1 MPRSRKGS
9 VASEGTLVL
18 STVSP
23 FAGRHPRRGLGR
35 SDEPRGSPDHG
46 ANRAGDPGARGVT
59 RRARATSSQERANH
73 AFARTPRPVIRL
85 VRASGARRSESRR
98 AQIAARRPPV
108 WQRTGEADATGIGWC
123 RRAAERK
130 FHSRARIGSSKGV
143 PVRRNG
149 CRSRRATTEAERS
162 VIPAGNGT
170 TWTAAQ
176 LSRDPKR
183 TRGGA
188 KASGA
193 GNAVAKPRGS

>member
-1 MPRSRKGS
+1 M
-9 VASEGTLVL
+9 
-18 STVSP
+18 SP
-23 FAGRHPRRGLGR
+23 FAGRHPRGTSAGATSL
-35 SDEPRGSPDHG
+35 EVHPDHE
-46 ANRAGDPGARGVT
+46 AHRAGDPGARGVT

-85 VRASGARRSESRR
+85 VRASGTRRSRSRR
-98 AQIAARRPPV
+98 QRIAARRPSV
-108 WQRTGEADATGIGWC
+108 RQRTGEADATGIGWC

-130 FHSRARIGSSKGV
+130 LHSRARIGSSKGV

-176 LSRDPKR
+176 LSRDLKR

-193 GNAVAKPRGS
+193 GSAAAKPRCS